1 MKPPYDITSRI
12 LQLISSISEKIGE
25 TNSAH
30 LYRPRTEL
38 RKRNRIRTIQSSLEI
53 EGNTLSEEQI
63 TDLLDNKRVLA
74 PQKDILEVKNA
85 INVYNKLDQ
94 YVAHDVESLCEA
106 HQTLMSGLIS
116 DNGQLRRK
124 SVGIVKGVKVAHVAP
139 PGDMVP
145 QLVRD
150 LLNYIKNDEDL
161 TLIKSCV
168 FHYEFEFIHPFS
180 DGNGRM
186 GRLWQT
192 IILKKY
198 SPIFE
203 YLPIESL
210 IKDKQKDYYDVLG
223 KADKAGKSTIFI
235 EFMLSI
241 IELALE
247 DILKTQSV
255 TLTSRDRITLFEEHI
270 GAGYFTRQD
279 YLRRYKDISAATASR
294 DLKEAVDHNVVEKTG
309 DKRTAK
315 YKYKET
321 KPSRV
326 DGSSTKK

>member
-12 LQLISSISEKIGE
+12 LHLISSISEKMGE
-25 TNSAH
+25 INSAH

-94 YVAHDVESLCEA
+94 YAAHDVESLCEA

-145 QLVRD
+145 HLVRD

-192 IILKKY
+192 IILKQY

-203 YLPIESL
+203 YLPIEAL

-241 IELALE
+241 IEHALE
-247 DILKTQSV
+247 DVLKTQSV
-255 TLTSRDRITLFEEHI
+255 TLTSKDRITLYEEHI
-270 GAGYFTRQD
+270 GDGYFTRQD
-279 YLRRYKDISAATASR
+279 YLRRYKDISSATASR
-294 DLKEAVDHNVVEKTG
+294 DLKEAVDQNVLEKTG

-315 YKYKET
+315 YKYRKLNPVE
-321 KPSRV
+321 
-326 DGSSTKK
+326 